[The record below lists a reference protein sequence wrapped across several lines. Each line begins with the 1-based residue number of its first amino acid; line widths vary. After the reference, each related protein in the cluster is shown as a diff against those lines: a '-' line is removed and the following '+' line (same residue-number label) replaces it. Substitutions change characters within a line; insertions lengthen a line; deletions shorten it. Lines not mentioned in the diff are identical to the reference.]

1 VNDPIVS
8 TAAFQWFLSGLTGIV
23 AGAWFCYDGIRLVQ
37 LRRGDRGV
45 ATVRDKQFGYAM
57 GMVIGALGVI
67 GVLRFHGV
75 L

>member
-1 VNDPIVS
+1 VNLVS
-8 TAAFQWFLSGLTGIV
+8 DTAFRWFLSGLTGIV
-23 AGAWFCYDGIRLVQ
+23 AGVWFVYDGIKLWW
-37 LRRGDRGV
+37 LRKADR
-45 ATVRDKQFGYAM
+45 ADPTVHDKRFGYAM